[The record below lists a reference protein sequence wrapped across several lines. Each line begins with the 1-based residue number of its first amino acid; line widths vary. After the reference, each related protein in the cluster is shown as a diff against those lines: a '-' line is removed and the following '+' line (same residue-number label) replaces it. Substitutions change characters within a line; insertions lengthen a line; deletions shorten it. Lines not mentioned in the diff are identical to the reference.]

1 MNSLARIFLDI
12 GPPLR
17 THRNEK
23 QVLRVPKAMR
33 QRIRFLTY
41 NVHSCFGTDRRLDPA
56 RIAAVIA
63 ECQPD
68 VIALQEVDVGRA
80 RTGGIDQAHMIAT
93 HLNMEAEFHPAL
105 HLEDEKYG
113 DAVLTALPMRLI
125 KAAPLPSS
133 GEPRGALWVEID
145 VAGVKLQ
152 VIVTHLGL
160 RGAERLR
167 QATALLGP
175 GWLGGVAQGDA
186 HVVLAGDLNAT
197 GRSTAYRLLARQ
209 LSDAQ
214 LLTGAKP
221 RPTFPSRLPL
231 LRIDHVLIGKGIE
244 VASCRVHGSTL
255 ARSASDHLPLLAEL
269 DVVMRDKQEPP

>member
-1 MNSLARIFLDI
+1 MF
-12 GPPLR
+12 
-17 THRNEK
+17 
-23 QVLRVPKAMR
+23 PKAMR

-41 NVHSCFGTDRRLDPA
+41 NVHSCFGTDRKLDPA

-63 ECQPD
+63 ECRPD

-80 RTGGIDQAHMIAT
+80 RTGGIDQAHMIAA
-93 HLNMEAEFHPAL
+93 HLNMDAQFHPAL

-145 VAGVKLQ
+145 AAGVKLQ

-175 GWLGGVAQGDA
+175 GWLGAMEQGKTRLI
-186 HVVLAGDLNAT
+186 LAGDLNAT
-197 GRSTAYRLLARQ
+197 GRSASYRLLARQ
-209 LSDAQ
+209 LKDVQ
-214 LLTGAKP
+214 LLTGNKP

-231 LRIDHVLIGKGIE
+231 LRIDHVLIGDGIE
-244 VASCRVHGSTL
+244 VTSCQVHSSAL
-255 ARSASDHLPLLAEL
+255 ARSASDHLPLLTEL
-269 DVVMRDKQEPP
+269 DVLA